1 MRIKQLELIGFKS
14 FMHRTV
20 LDFPAGI
27 TAVVGPNGC
36 GKSNV
41 VDAIR
46 WVLGEQSP
54 KHLRGD
60 SMEDVIFKG
69 NERVAP
75 TGMAQ
80 VSLTFENDPTVHQLS
95 ALDLDVSTVPAHFR
109 ELTEIQVSRRYF
121 RSGESEYFINKT
133 PCRLKDI
140 TELFLGTG
148 IGSKAYAIIE
158 QGRVEQLINSKPEDR
173 RLFIEE
179 AAGTTLYRSRKLA
192 AERKMERT
200 RENLLRVNDVLR
212 ELDRQIQYLH
222 RMAKKAEQYRALQ
235 EQIRELDLAL
245 CGAQWRRL
253 SADIAQVEAELATH
267 RQHDGEAVA
276 ELARLEHER
285 RQRLA
290 AQNEAEEEL
299 ARRRET
305 AAVLEAEYHSL
316 RERIDLLAQEVRE
329 RERRLGRLDAEALA
343 LDQQQV
349 QLQHGFQQQERAR
362 AEYAQLVLF
371 DEGDLTQKEADL
383 VAARQRVVTAHAELE
398 AAKHAL
404 VSLAAKEA
412 ECRNAVATHARRRDD
427 ARRRLDKLAA
437 EQAETGARLAAVES
451 AAAARR
457 ADLAGLRDRLHAAEG
472 EKEQCAERVR
482 VMAEERRGWDREAGE
497 AHNLLVQLNSRL
509 DSLQEIQRNYEGYQR
524 GVRSILLG
532 AARDGGVLGVV
543 ADVIDVPEQYERAVA
558 AALGERLQY
567 VIVRESDDGLGA
579 VATLRSEDSG
589 RGSFIPLSPRP
600 VPLNGHGASS
610 LNGNTRRLLDV
621 VQVEE
626 PYRRVAE
633 TLLGEVVVV
642 PDLPAGLALWR
653 KNGVHVTMVTPE
665 GDVIDANGVIT
676 GGSERPM
683 QEEIV
688 ARRRCATELST
699 DVAAAAARLQ
709 RARAETERLA
719 GELLAQETALKAL
732 DRDTHALTLEL
743 VAAEKDLERLEGER
757 PRWLD
762 RLEVTRFE
770 SAGAAAEEAESIAD
784 VERWERALAAQGADR
799 SALEAALHHHETRA
813 AQAASQVEALSA
825 EVTGIKVRVAE
836 RRERQQAAQ
845 AALARLTAQRE
856 EVTAR
861 AAAVTRERDDTEH
874 ERSSLEQAVGEAE
887 ERRAMQEA
895 RRQTGE
901 AEIALAR
908 TALEAASTAAAEHD
922 VLLQAMRDRLDQL
935 RHACTQCEIALAE
948 KRLRL
953 EHLAEN
959 MREKYGAEIA
969 DQPVS
974 GRASLLPADPE
985 SDGSEGIAGRAD
997 AGAPGVEDEERAVA
1011 RLEALREKISRI
1023 GEVNVGAIDELR
1035 ELEERAQF
1043 LRTQKEDL
1051 ERSLADLERTIQR
1064 LNRASRT
1071 KFAET
1076 FAAVNDKFQ
1085 QVLPRLFRG
1094 GEARLVLTDEHNLLE
1109 TGVEIV
1115 VRPPG
1120 KRLDT
1125 VTLLSGGE
1133 KALVAVSL
1141 IFSLFL
1147 INPTPFCFLDEVD
1160 APLDDANI
1168 GRFTNLVR
1176 EMAEHSQFIVITHNK
1191 RTMQAADVL
1200 YGVTMEEPGLSK
1212 IISVAMH

>member
-1 MRIKQLELIGFKS
+1 MRIKQLELLGFKS
-14 FMHRTV
+14 FVHRTV

-60 SMEDVIFKG
+60 SMEDVVFKG

-80 VSLTFENDPTVHQLS
+80 VSLTFENDPTAHSLS
-95 ALDLDVSTVPAHFR
+95 ELDLDVSTVPAHFR
-109 ELTEIQVSRRYF
+109 ELTEIQVTRRYF

-148 IGSKAYAIIE
+148 IGTKAYAIIE

-200 RENLLRVNDVLR
+200 RENLLRVKDVLH
-212 ELDRQIQYLH
+212 ELERQIQYLH

-235 EQIRELDLAL
+235 TQIRELDLAL

-253 SADIAQVEAELATH
+253 TADSAQVESELQDARAAEQRTVDTLDGLERERHQCRATVT
-267 RQHDGEAVA
+267 A
-276 ELARLEHER
+276 
-285 RQRLA
+285 
-290 AQNEAEEEL
+290 AEEEL

-305 AAVLEAEYHSL
+305 AAVLETECHSL
-316 RERIDLLAQEVRE
+316 RERIALLTREAGE
-329 RERRLGRLDAEALA
+329 RERRVARFDAEAATLEAQQGELQRA
-343 LDQQQV
+343 L
-349 QLQHGFQQQERAR
+349 HHHEHER

-371 DEGDLTQKEADL
+371 DEGELTQKENDL
-383 VAARQRVVTAHAELE
+383 GSARECVVAANRALE
-398 AAKHAL
+398 DAKDAL
-404 VSLAAKEA
+404 VSLAAREA
-412 ECRNAVATHARRRDD
+412 ECRNAVASQTRRREE
-427 ARRRLDKLAA
+427 AQRRLHKLAA
-437 EQAETGARLAAVES
+437 EQAESAERLAKLEAEL
-451 AAAARR
+451 ATRR
-457 ADLAGLRDRLHAAEG
+457 DDLAALRQRLHAAEG
-472 EKEQCAERVR
+472 EKEQRAERVR
-482 VMAEERRGWDREAGE
+482 VLAEERRGWEREISE
-497 AHNLLVQLNSRL
+497 AQRLTVQLHSRL
-509 DSLQEIQRNYEGYQR
+509 DSLQQLQRNYDGYQR

-532 AARDGGVLGVV
+532 AEPGGGVLGVV
-543 ADVIDVPEQYERAVA
+543 ADVIDVPEQYERALA
-558 AALGERLQY
+558 AALGDRLQY
-567 VIVRESDDGLGA
+567 VIVRESDDGMGA
-579 VATLRSEDSG
+579 VATLRSEESG
-589 RGSFIPLSPRP
+589 RGSFIPLAPRRID
-600 VPLNGHGASS
+600 LNGHGASS
-610 LNGNTRRLLDV
+610 LNGNTRRLLDL
-621 VQVEE
+621 VQVDE
-626 PYRRVAE
+626 PYRCVAE

-642 PDLPAGLALWR
+642 PDLSSGLALWR
-653 KNGVHVTMVTPE
+653 KNGVHVTMVTPD

-676 GGSERPM
+676 GGSERPVE
-683 QEEIV
+683 EEIV
-688 ARRRCATELST
+688 ARRRVGAELT
-699 DVAAAAARLQ
+699 AEVEAAEARLQ
-709 RARAETERLA
+709 RAHAEAERVDA
-719 GELLAQETALKAL
+719 TMQAEEQALKGL
-732 DRDTHALTLEL
+732 DRDTHALTLDL

-762 RLEVTRFE
+762 RLEIARFE
-770 SAGAAAEEAESIAD
+770 STGASAEEVESTIELQRSEQLLATLAGERAGAEAVLAEAQERVAAAAAAVD
-784 VERWERALAAQGADR
+784 ALG
-799 SALEAALHHHETRA
+799 SELT
-813 AQAASQVEALSA
+813 S
-825 EVTGIKVRVAE
+825 IKVRVAE
-836 RRERQQAAQ
+836 RRERQQAAV
-845 AALARLTAQRE
+845 AALTRLTAQRE
-856 EVTAR
+856 EMHTRATAI
-861 AAAVTRERDDTEH
+861 AH
-874 ERSSLEQAVGEAE
+874 ERESTQAEHHTLVQSAAEASE
-887 ERRAMQEA
+887 HCAAQEA
-895 RRQTGE
+895 RRQAVEGD
-901 AEIALAR
+901 IALAR
-908 TALEAASTAAAEHD
+908 AALESATAAMGAHD
-922 VLLQAMRDRLDQL
+922 RALHDMREQLDAV
-935 RHACTQCEIALAE
+935 RATCTQCEIALAE

-959 MREKYGAEIA
+959 MREKYGADIA
-969 DQPVS
+969 AHAP
-974 GRASLLPADPE
+974 PADP
-985 SDGSEGIAGRAD
+985 SISIDASVADVEGGGD
-997 AGAPGVEDEERAVA
+997 AATAQFEDEEQALA
-1011 RLEALREKISRI
+1011 RLESWREKLSRI

-1035 ELEERAQF
+1035 ELEERAVF

-1076 FAAVNDKFQ
+1076 FAAVNEKFQ

-1109 TGVEIV
+1109 TGVEII

-1176 EMAEHSQFIVITHNK
+1176 EMAQHSQFIVITHNK

-1200 YGVTMEEPGLSK
+1200 YGVTMEEPGISK